1 MRRKDRGFP
10 PPAVAPRDVV
20 AFATGMLEPLAA
32 RYEHLAER
40 CREAGRADTAE
51 LFADLAAAARRRIA
65 EIRDR
70 GRRHRV
76 AEAEPEP
83 APSGLIDED
92 VLQSLELWERRPELA
107 SPYRVLAVAVRL
119 QEALFHLCA
128 GLGATATSREAEE
141 MAEEIARE
149 ALADAARLRARRRAA
164 YHAARP
170 QGAARPTLPTVE
182 TATELAAVA
191 RQIDARLA
199 ELLRAACAERPEL
212 TRLVEQQPALAGLP
226 KDAATAEAP
235 AEQPGIAW
243 LSEPLPPGAE
253 AGDAVARLRLFA
265 EQAFEFYDRVF
276 TSARREEVMLEAQ
289 QRGRLLLALLHILEQ
304 LDHARGRDQPPSQ

>member
-1 MRRKDRGFP
+1 MSRKDQEFP
-10 PPAVAPRDVV
+10 PPAVEPRDVV
-20 AFATGMLEPLAA
+20 AFATCMLEPLAA
-32 RYEHLAER
+32 RYEHLAEL

-51 LFADLAAAARRRIA
+51 LFAGLAAEARRRIA
-65 EIRDR
+65 EIRAG
-70 GRRHRV
+70 GRRHGV
-76 AEAEPEP
+76 TEAEPEP
-83 APSGLIDED
+83 VPPGLIDED
-92 VLQSLELWERRPELA
+92 ALQSLELWEHRPELA

-170 QGAARPTLPTVE
+170 AGATRPALPAVE
-182 TATELAAVA
+182 TAAELTAVA

-212 TRLVEQQPALAGLP
+212 ARHIERQPALAGLLA
-226 KDAATAEAP
+226 DAATAEAP
-235 AEQPGIAW
+235 AEQPAIAW
-243 LSEPLPPGAE
+243 LSEPLPPGSE

-265 EQAFEFYDRVF
+265 EQAFEFYDRIF
-276 TSARREEVMLEAQ
+276 TGARREEVMLEAQ
-289 QRGRLLLALLHILEQ
+289 QRGRVLLTLLHVLEQ
-304 LDHARGRDQPPSQ
+304 LDHAGSAERPPSR